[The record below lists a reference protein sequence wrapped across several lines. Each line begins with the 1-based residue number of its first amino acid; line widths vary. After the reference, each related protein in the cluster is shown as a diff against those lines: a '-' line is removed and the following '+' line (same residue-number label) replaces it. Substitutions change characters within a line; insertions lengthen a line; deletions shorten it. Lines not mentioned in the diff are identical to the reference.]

1 MCVDLEKPG
10 FIAFQVHRSR
20 CIQIQS
26 LDVSGFSHKLN
37 RKLALEVAVGQ
48 NAEPRPFL
56 PHFVLLEFLPYV
68 LDLDFGFNSAKSEVG
83 PDLLDSGAARVLASV
98 EVSLELGGAKSEIGK
113 EHDSIIVVHVTAQI
127 NKQEFF
133 LLGVE
138 QDVQLSLLEELDKV
152 VRSHYPESVGH
163 G

>member
-1 MCVDLEKPG
+1 MAKM
-10 FIAFQVHRSR
+10 
-20 CIQIQS
+20 QS
-26 LDVSGFSHKLN
+26 QGPSF
-37 RKLALEVAVGQ
+37 
-48 NAEPRPFL
+48 
-56 PHFVLLEFLPYV
+56 HFVLLEFLPNG
-68 LDLDFGFNSAKSEVG
+68 LDLDFDFNSAKSEVG
-83 PDLLDSGAARVLASV
+83 ADLIDSGTVARVLASV